1 MTEPRFAAGSPRYF
15 RPVCI
20 LHKTGFVGGP
30 SGYVET
36 KEPAPGPLVLLSRA
50 DDGEAEEA

>member
-1 MTEPRFAAGSPRYF
+1 MTEPRFATGPPRYF

-36 KEPAPGPLVLLSRA
+36 KEPACEPLILLARV